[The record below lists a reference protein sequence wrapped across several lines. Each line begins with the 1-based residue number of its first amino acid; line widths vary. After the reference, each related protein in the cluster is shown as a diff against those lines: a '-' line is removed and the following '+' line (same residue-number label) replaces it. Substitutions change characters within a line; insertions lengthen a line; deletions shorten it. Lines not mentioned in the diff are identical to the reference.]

1 MVYIMNMTAPMTNLI
16 NYGKCYE
23 RMGRKPKDYKPVI
36 KKENVE
42 LAQQYMNYIST
53 IYEEYIEVFRNMY
66 NDEDLAPE
74 VLLKTYNCIKNN
86 GLSTVDLDTDED
98 LKKKSFKNYFF
109 ISAKL
114 TNITKKKYQ
123 QKSPI
128 DRVTNENIDTIDD
141 LPTEEKIKNQIYKD
155 YKVMYIVKKVEEN
168 FDAIDYRCF
177 RLYHLLKNMT
187 YAKLRQL
194 TGIKNAKMRVITINK
209 WLRQNITEQHIM
221 DSFNR
226 EFNDFEY

>member
-1 MVYIMNMTAPMTNLI
+1 MNMIMPLTDLI
-16 NYGKCYE
+16 RYGKYYE
-23 RMGRKPKDYKPVI
+23 RMGRKPKGYIPVI
-36 KKENVE
+36 KKENAE
-42 LAQQYMNYIST
+42 LAEQYISYIST
-53 IYEEYIEVFRNMY
+53 IYEEYIELFRNMY
-66 NDEDLAPE
+66 NDEDLAGE
-74 VLLKTYNCIKNN
+74 VLIKTYNCIKNN
-86 GLSTVDLDTDED
+86 GLSTIDLETEED
-98 LKKKSFKNYFF
+98 LKKKVFKNYFF

-114 TNITKKKYQ
+114 SNITNKKYQ

-128 DRVTNENIDTIDD
+128 RVTNENIDTIDD

-155 YKVMYIVKKVEEN
+155 YRVMYIINTVEEN

-209 WLRQNITEQHIM
+209 WLRQNITEQQIM

>member
-1 MVYIMNMTAPMTNLI
+1 MVYIMNTMTPTTDLI
-16 NYGKCYE
+16 RYGKYYE
-23 RMGRKPKDYKPVI
+23 RMGRKPKGYIPVI
-36 KKENVE
+36 KKENIE
-42 LAQQYMNYIST
+42 LAEQYINYIST
-53 IYEEYIEVFRNMY
+53 IYEEYIEVFNNMY
-66 NDEDLAPE
+66 NDEDLAGE

-86 GLSTVDLDTDED
+86 GLSTIDLETEED
-98 LKKKSFKNYFF
+98 LKKKVFKNYFF

-114 TNITKKKYQ
+114 TNITNKKYQ

-128 DRVTNENIDTIDD
+128 RDTNENIDTIDD

-155 YKVMYIVKKVEEN
+155 YRVMYIINTVEEN

-209 WLRQNITEQHIM
+209 WLRQNITEQQILE
-221 DSFNR
+221 SFNR

>member
-1 MVYIMNMTAPMTNLI
+1 MNMTAPMTDLI
-16 NYGKCYE
+16 RYGKYYE
-23 RMGRKPKDYKPVI
+23 RMGRKPKNYKPVI

-42 LAQQYMNYIST
+42 LAEQYMNYIST

-66 NDEDLAPE
+66 NDEDLAGE
-74 VLLKTYNCIKNN
+74 VLIKTYNCIKNN
-86 GLSTVDLDTDED
+86 GLSTVDLDTEED
-98 LKKKSFKNYFF
+98 LKKKVFKNYFF

-141 LPTEEKIKNQIYKD
+141 LPTEEKIRNQIYKD
-155 YKVMYIVKKVEEN
+155 YKVMYIVNKVEEN

-221 DSFNR
+221 DSFNK
-226 EFNDFEY
+226 EFNNFEY

>member
-1 MVYIMNMTAPMTNLI
+1 MNTMTPTTDLI
-16 NYGKCYE
+16 RYGKYYE
-23 RMGRKPKDYKPVI
+23 RMGRKPKGYIPVI
-36 KKENVE
+36 KKENIE
-42 LAQQYMNYIST
+42 LAEQYINYIST
-53 IYEEYIEVFRNMY
+53 IYEEYIEVFNNMY
-66 NDEDLAPE
+66 NDEDLAGE

-86 GLSTVDLDTDED
+86 GLSTIDLETEED
-98 LKKKSFKNYFF
+98 LKKKVFKNYFF

-114 TNITKKKYQ
+114 TNITNKKYQ

-128 DRVTNENIDTIDD
+128 RDTNENIDTIDD

-155 YKVMYIVKKVEEN
+155 YRVMYIINTVEEN

-209 WLRQNITEQHIM
+209 WLRQNITEQQIL

>member
-1 MVYIMNMTAPMTNLI
+1 MNMIAPMIHLI
-16 NYGKCYE
+16 NYGKYYK

-53 IYEEYIEVFRNMY
+53 IYEEYIEVFSNMY
-66 NDEDLAPE
+66 NDEDLAAE

-86 GLSTVDLDTDED
+86 GLPTVDLDTEED
-98 LKKKSFKNYFF
+98 LKKKVFKNYFF

-123 QKSPI
+123 QKNPI

-141 LPTEEKIKNQIYKD
+141 LPTEEKIKNQIYND

-187 YAKLRQL
+187 YSKLRQL

>member
-1 MVYIMNMTAPMTNLI
+1 MNTMTPTTDLI
-16 NYGKCYE
+16 RYGKYYE
-23 RMGRKPKDYKPVI
+23 RMGRKPKGYIPVI
-36 KKENVE
+36 KKENIE
-42 LAQQYMNYIST
+42 LAEQYINYIST
-53 IYEEYIEVFRNMY
+53 IYEEYIEVFSNMY
-66 NDEDLAPE
+66 NDEDLAGE

-86 GLSTVDLDTDED
+86 GLSTIDLETEED
-98 LKKKSFKNYFF
+98 LKKKVFKNYFF

-114 TNITKKKYQ
+114 TNITNKKYQ

-128 DRVTNENIDTIDD
+128 RDTNENIDTIDD

-155 YKVMYIVKKVEEN
+155 YRVMYIINTVEEN

-209 WLRQNITEQHIM
+209 WLRQNITEQQIM

>member
-1 MVYIMNMTAPMTNLI
+1 MNMIMPLTDLI
-16 NYGKCYE
+16 RYGKYYE
-23 RMGRKPKDYKPVI
+23 RMGRKPKGYIPVI
-36 KKENVE
+36 KKENAE
-42 LAQQYMNYIST
+42 LAEQYISYIST
-53 IYEEYIEVFRNMY
+53 IYEEYIEVFSNMY
-66 NDEDLAPE
+66 NDEDLAGE

-86 GLSTVDLDTDED
+86 GLSTIDLETEED
-98 LKKKSFKNYFF
+98 LKKKVFKNYFF

-114 TNITKKKYQ
+114 SNITNKKYQ

-128 DRVTNENIDTIDD
+128 RDTNENIDTIDD

-155 YKVMYIVKKVEEN
+155 YRVMYIINTVEEN

-209 WLRQNITEQHIM
+209 WLRQNITEQQILE
-221 DSFNR
+221 SFNR

>member
-1 MVYIMNMTAPMTNLI
+1 MNTMTPTTDLI
-16 NYGKCYE
+16 RYGKYYE
-23 RMGRKPKDYKPVI
+23 RMGRKPKGYIPVI
-36 KKENVE
+36 KKENIE
-42 LAQQYMNYIST
+42 LAEQYINYIST
-53 IYEEYIEVFRNMY
+53 IYEEYIEVFNNMY
-66 NDEDLAPE
+66 NDEDLAGE

-86 GLSTVDLDTDED
+86 GLSTIDLETEED
-98 LKKKSFKNYFF
+98 LKKKVFKNYFF

-114 TNITKKKYQ
+114 TNITNKKYQ

-128 DRVTNENIDTIDD
+128 RDTNENIDTIDD

-155 YKVMYIVKKVEEN
+155 YRVMYIINTVEEN

-209 WLRQNITEQHIM
+209 WLRQNITEQQILE
-221 DSFNR
+221 SFNR

>member
-1 MVYIMNMTAPMTNLI
+1 MVYIMNTMTPTTDLI
-16 NYGKCYE
+16 RYGKYYE
-23 RMGRKPKDYKPVI
+23 RMGRKPKGYIPVI
-36 KKENVE
+36 KKENIE
-42 LAQQYMNYIST
+42 LAEQYINYIST
-53 IYEEYIEVFRNMY
+53 IYEEYIEVFSNMY
-66 NDEDLAPE
+66 NDEDLAGE

-86 GLSTVDLDTDED
+86 GLSTIDLETEED
-98 LKKKSFKNYFF
+98 LKKKVFKNYFF

-114 TNITKKKYQ
+114 TNITNKKYQ

-128 DRVTNENIDTIDD
+128 RDTNENIDTIDD

-155 YKVMYIVKKVEEN
+155 YRVMYIINTVEEN

-209 WLRQNITEQHIM
+209 WLRQNITEQQILE
-221 DSFNR
+221 SFNR

>member
-1 MVYIMNMTAPMTNLI
+1 MNMIMPLTDLI
-16 NYGKCYE
+16 RYGKYYE
-23 RMGRKPKDYKPVI
+23 RMGRKPKGYIPVI
-36 KKENVE
+36 KKENAE
-42 LAQQYMNYIST
+42 LAEQYISYIST
-53 IYEEYIEVFRNMY
+53 IYEEYIELFRNMY
-66 NDEDLAPE
+66 NDEDLAGE
-74 VLLKTYNCIKNN
+74 VLIKTYNCIKNN
-86 GLSTVDLDTDED
+86 GLSTIDLETEED
-98 LKKKSFKNYFF
+98 LKKKVFKNYFF

-114 TNITKKKYQ
+114 SNITNKKYQ

-128 DRVTNENIDTIDD
+128 RETNENIDTIDD

-155 YKVMYIVKKVEEN
+155 YRVMYIINTVEEN

-209 WLRQNITEQHIM
+209 WLRQNITEQQIM

>member
-1 MVYIMNMTAPMTNLI
+1 MNMIMPLTDLI
-16 NYGKCYE
+16 RYGKYYE
-23 RMGRKPKDYKPVI
+23 RMGRKPKGYIPVI
-36 KKENVE
+36 KKENIE
-42 LAQQYMNYIST
+42 LAEQYISYIST
-53 IYEEYIEVFRNMY
+53 IYEEYIELFRNMY
-66 NDEDLAPE
+66 NDEDLAGE
-74 VLLKTYNCIKNN
+74 VLIKTYNCIKNN
-86 GLSTVDLDTDED
+86 GLSTIDLETEED
-98 LKKKSFKNYFF
+98 LKKKVFKNYFF

-114 TNITKKKYQ
+114 TNITNKKYQ

-128 DRVTNENIDTIDD
+128 RETNENIDTIDD

-155 YKVMYIVKKVEEN
+155 YRVMYIVNTVEEN

-209 WLRQNITEQHIM
+209 WLRQNITEQQILE
-221 DSFNR
+221 SFNR

>member
-1 MVYIMNMTAPMTNLI
+1 MNTMTPTTDLI
-16 NYGKCYE
+16 RYGKYYE
-23 RMGRKPKDYKPVI
+23 RMGRKPKGYIPVI

-66 NDEDLAPE
+66 NDEDLAGE
-74 VLLKTYNCIKNN
+74 VLLKTYNSIKNN
-86 GLSTVDLDTDED
+86 GLSTIDLETEED
-98 LKKKSFKNYFF
+98 LKKKVFKNYFF

-141 LPTEEKIKNQIYKD
+141 LPTEEKIRNQIYKD

>member
-1 MVYIMNMTAPMTNLI
+1 MNTMTPTTDLI
-16 NYGKCYE
+16 RYGKYYE
-23 RMGRKPKDYKPVI
+23 RMGRKPKGYIPVI
-36 KKENVE
+36 KKENIE
-42 LAQQYMNYIST
+42 LAEQYINYIST

-66 NDEDLAPE
+66 NDEDLAGE
-74 VLLKTYNCIKNN
+74 VLIKTYNCIKNN
-86 GLSTVDLDTDED
+86 GLSTIDLETEED
-98 LKKKSFKNYFF
+98 LKKKVFKNYFF

-114 TNITKKKYQ
+114 TNITNKKYQ

-128 DRVTNENIDTIDD
+128 RDTNENIDTIDD

-155 YKVMYIVKKVEEN
+155 YRVMYIINTVEEN

-209 WLRQNITEQHIM
+209 WLRQNITEQQILE
-221 DSFNR
+221 SFNR

>member
-1 MVYIMNMTAPMTNLI
+1 MNTMTPTTDLI
-16 NYGKCYE
+16 RYGKYYE
-23 RMGRKPKDYKPVI
+23 RMGRKPKGYIPVI
-36 KKENVE
+36 KKENIE
-42 LAQQYMNYIST
+42 LAEQYINYIST
-53 IYEEYIEVFRNMY
+53 IYEEYIELFRNMY
-66 NDEDLAPE
+66 NDEDLAGE
-74 VLLKTYNCIKNN
+74 VLIKTYNCIKNN
-86 GLSTVDLDTDED
+86 GLSTIDLETEED
-98 LKKKSFKNYFF
+98 LKKKVFKNYFF

-114 TNITKKKYQ
+114 TNITNKKYQ

-128 DRVTNENIDTIDD
+128 RDTNENIDTIDD

-155 YKVMYIVKKVEEN
+155 YRVMYIINTVEDN

-209 WLRQNITEQHIM
+209 WLRQNITEQQILE
-221 DSFNR
+221 SFNR

>member
-1 MVYIMNMTAPMTNLI
+1 MVYNKNKKTPTTDLI
-16 NYGKCYE
+16 RYGKYYE
-23 RMGRKPKDYKPVI
+23 RMGRKPKGYIPVI
-36 KKENVE
+36 KKENIE
-42 LAQQYMNYIST
+42 LAEQYINYIST
-53 IYEEYIEVFRNMY
+53 IYEEYIEVFNNMY
-66 NDEDLAPE
+66 NDEDLAGE

-86 GLSTVDLDTDED
+86 GLSTIDLETEED
-98 LKKKSFKNYFF
+98 LKKKVFKNYFF
-109 ISAKL
+109 IPAKL
-114 TNITKKKYQ
+114 TNITNKKYQ

-128 DRVTNENIDTIDD
+128 RDTNENIDTIDD

-155 YKVMYIVKKVEEN
+155 YRVMYIINTVEEN

-209 WLRQNITEQHIM
+209 WLRQNITEQQILE
-221 DSFNR
+221 SFNR

>member
-1 MVYIMNMTAPMTNLI
+1 MIAPMTNLI
-16 NYGKCYE
+16 NYGKCYG

-42 LAQQYMNYIST
+42 LAEEYMNYIST
-53 IYEEYIEVFRNMY
+53 IYEEYIEVFSNMY
-66 NDEDLAPE
+66 NDEDLAGE

-86 GLSTVDLDTDED
+86 GLPTIDLDTEED
-98 LKKKSFKNYFF
+98 LKKKVFKNYFF

-123 QKSPI
+123 QKSPN
-128 DRVTNENIDTIDD
+128 DRVTNKNIDTIDD
-141 LPTEEKIKNQIYKD
+141 LPTEEKIRNQIYKD

-221 DSFNR
+221 ESFNK

>member
-1 MVYIMNMTAPMTNLI
+1 MNTMTPTTDLI
-16 NYGKCYE
+16 RYGKYYE
-23 RMGRKPKDYKPVI
+23 RMGRKPKGYIPVI
-36 KKENVE
+36 KKENIE
-42 LAQQYMNYIST
+42 LAEQYINYISS
-53 IYEEYIEVFRNMY
+53 IYEEYIEVFSNMY
-66 NDEDLAPE
+66 NDEDLAGE

-86 GLSTVDLDTDED
+86 GLSTIDLETEED
-98 LKKKSFKNYFF
+98 LKKKVFKNYFF

-114 TNITKKKYQ
+114 TNITNKKYQ

-128 DRVTNENIDTIDD
+128 RDTNENIDTIDD

-155 YKVMYIVKKVEEN
+155 YRVMYIINTVEEN

-209 WLRQNITEQHIM
+209 WLRQNITEQQILE
-221 DSFNR
+221 SFNR

>member
-1 MVYIMNMTAPMTNLI
+1 MNTMTPTTDLI
-16 NYGKCYE
+16 RYGKYYE
-23 RMGRKPKDYKPVI
+23 RMGRKPKGYIPVI
-36 KKENVE
+36 KKENIE
-42 LAQQYMNYIST
+42 LAEQYINYIST
-53 IYEEYIEVFRNMY
+53 IYEEYIEVFSNMY
-66 NDEDLAPE
+66 NDEDLAGE
-74 VLLKTYNCIKNN
+74 VLLKTYNSIKNN
-86 GLSTVDLDTDED
+86 GLSTIDLETEED
-98 LKKKSFKNYFF
+98 LKKKVFKNYFF

-114 TNITKKKYQ
+114 TNITNKKYQ

-128 DRVTNENIDTIDD
+128 RDTNENIDTIDD

-155 YKVMYIVKKVEEN
+155 YRIMYIINTVEEN

-209 WLRQNITEQHIM
+209 WLRQNITEQQILE
-221 DSFNR
+221 SFNR

>member
-1 MVYIMNMTAPMTNLI
+1 MNTMTPTTDLI
-16 NYGKCYE
+16 RYGKYYE
-23 RMGRKPKDYKPVI
+23 RMGRKPKDYIPVI
-36 KKENVE
+36 KKENIE
-42 LAQQYMNYIST
+42 LAEQYINYIST

-66 NDEDLAPE
+66 NDEDLAGE
-74 VLLKTYNCIKNN
+74 VLIKTYNCIKNN
-86 GLSTVDLDTDED
+86 GLSTIDLETEED
-98 LKKKSFKNYFF
+98 LKKKVFKNYFF

-114 TNITKKKYQ
+114 TNITNKKYQ

-128 DRVTNENIDTIDD
+128 RDTNENIDTIDD

-155 YKVMYIVKKVEEN
+155 YRVMYIINTVEEN

-209 WLRQNITEQHIM
+209 WLRQNITEQQIM

>member
-1 MVYIMNMTAPMTNLI
+1 MNTMTPTTDLI
-16 NYGKCYE
+16 RYGKYYE
-23 RMGRKPKDYKPVI
+23 RMGRKPKGYIPVI
-36 KKENVE
+36 KKENIE
-42 LAQQYMNYIST
+42 LAEQYINYIST
-53 IYEEYIEVFRNMY
+53 IYEEYIEVFNNMY
-66 NDEDLAPE
+66 NDEDLAGE

-86 GLSTVDLDTDED
+86 GLSTIDLETEED
-98 LKKKSFKNYFF
+98 LKKKEFKNYFF

-114 TNITKKKYQ
+114 TNITNKKYQ

-128 DRVTNENIDTIDD
+128 RDTNENIDTIDD

-155 YKVMYIVKKVEEN
+155 YRVMYIINTVEEN

-221 DSFNR
+221 DSFNK
-226 EFNDFEY
+226 EFNNFEY

>member
-1 MVYIMNMTAPMTNLI
+1 MNTMTPTTDLI
-16 NYGKCYE
+16 RYGKYYE
-23 RMGRKPKDYKPVI
+23 RMGRKPKGYIPVI
-36 KKENVE
+36 KKENIE
-42 LAQQYMNYIST
+42 LAEQYINYIST
-53 IYEEYIEVFRNMY
+53 IYEEYIEVFSNMY
-66 NDEDLAPE
+66 NDEDLAGE

-86 GLSTVDLDTDED
+86 GLSTIDLETEED
-98 LKKKSFKNYFF
+98 LKKKVFKNYFF

-114 TNITKKKYQ
+114 TNITNKKYQ

-128 DRVTNENIDTIDD
+128 RDTNENIDAIDD

-155 YKVMYIVKKVEEN
+155 YRVMYIINTVEEN

-209 WLRQNITEQHIM
+209 WLRQNITEQQILE
-221 DSFNR
+221 SFNR

>member
-1 MVYIMNMTAPMTNLI
+1 MNTMTPTTDLI
-16 NYGKCYE
+16 RYGKYYE
-23 RMGRKPKDYKPVI
+23 RMGRKPKGYIPVI
-36 KKENVE
+36 KKENIE
-42 LAQQYMNYIST
+42 LAEQYINYIST
-53 IYEEYIEVFRNMY
+53 IYEEYIEVFSNMY
-66 NDEDLAPE
+66 NDEDLAGE
-74 VLLKTYNCIKNN
+74 VLLKTFNCIKNN
-86 GLSTVDLDTDED
+86 GLSTIDLETEED
-98 LKKKSFKNYFF
+98 LKKKVFKNYFF

-114 TNITKKKYQ
+114 TNITNKKYQ

-128 DRVTNENIDTIDD
+128 RDTNENIDTIDD

-155 YKVMYIVKKVEEN
+155 YRVMYIINTVEEN

-209 WLRQNITEQHIM
+209 WLRQNITEQQIM

>member
-1 MVYIMNMTAPMTNLI
+1 MNTMTPTTDLI
-16 NYGKCYE
+16 SYGKYYE
-23 RMGRKPKDYKPVI
+23 RMGRKPKGYIPVI
-36 KKENVE
+36 KKENIE
-42 LAQQYMNYIST
+42 LAEQYINYIST
-53 IYEEYIEVFRNMY
+53 IYEEYIEVFSNMY
-66 NDEDLAPE
+66 NDEDLAGE

-86 GLSTVDLDTDED
+86 GLSTIDLETEED
-98 LKKKSFKNYFF
+98 LKKKVFKNYFF

-114 TNITKKKYQ
+114 TNITNKKYQ

-128 DRVTNENIDTIDD
+128 YDTNENIDTIDD

-155 YKVMYIVKKVEEN
+155 YRVMYIINTVEEN

-209 WLRQNITEQHIM
+209 WLRQNITEQQIM
-221 DSFNR
+221 ESFNR
-226 EFNDFEY
+226 EFNDFDY

>member
-1 MVYIMNMTAPMTNLI
+1 MNTMTPMTDLI
-16 NYGKCYE
+16 RYGKYYE
-23 RMGRKPKDYKPVI
+23 RMGRKPKGYIPVI
-36 KKENVE
+36 KKENIE
-42 LAQQYMNYIST
+42 LAEQYINYIST
-53 IYEEYIEVFRNMY
+53 IYEEYIEVFNNMY
-66 NDEDLAPE
+66 NDEDLAGE

-86 GLSTVDLDTDED
+86 GLSTIDLETEED
-98 LKKKSFKNYFF
+98 LKKKVFKNYFF

-114 TNITKKKYQ
+114 TNITNKKYQ

-128 DRVTNENIDTIDD
+128 RDTNENIDTIDD

-155 YKVMYIVKKVEEN
+155 YRVMYIINTVEEN

-209 WLRQNITEQHIM
+209 WLRQNITEQQILE
-221 DSFNR
+221 SFNR

>member
-1 MVYIMNMTAPMTNLI
+1 MNTMTPTTDLI
-16 NYGKCYE
+16 RYGKFYE
-23 RMGRKPKDYKPVI
+23 RMGRKPKGYIPVI
-36 KKENVE
+36 KKENIE
-42 LAQQYMNYIST
+42 LAEQYISYIST
-53 IYEEYIEVFRNMY
+53 IYEEYIELFRNMY
-66 NDEDLAPE
+66 NDEDLAGE
-74 VLLKTYNCIKNN
+74 VLIKTYNCIKNN
-86 GLSTVDLDTDED
+86 GLSTIDLETEED
-98 LKKKSFKNYFF
+98 LKKKVFKNYFF

-114 TNITKKKYQ
+114 TNMTNKKYQ

-128 DRVTNENIDTIDD
+128 RDTNENIDTIDD

-155 YKVMYIVKKVEEN
+155 YRVMYIINTVEEN

-209 WLRQNITEQHIM
+209 WLRQNITEQQILE
-221 DSFNR
+221 SFNR

>member
-1 MVYIMNMTAPMTNLI
+1 MNTMTPTTDLI
-16 NYGKCYE
+16 RYGKYYE
-23 RMGRKPKDYKPVI
+23 RMGRKPKGYIPVI
-36 KKENVE
+36 KKENIE
-42 LAQQYMNYIST
+42 LAEQYINYIST

-66 NDEDLAPE
+66 NDEDLAAE

-86 GLSTVDLDTDED
+86 GLSTIDLETEED
-98 LKKKSFKNYFF
+98 LKKKVFKNYFF

-114 TNITKKKYQ
+114 TNITNKKYQ

-128 DRVTNENIDTIDD
+128 RDTNENIDTIDD

-155 YKVMYIVKKVEEN
+155 YRVMYIINTVEEN

-209 WLRQNITEQHIM
+209 WLRQNITEQQILE
-221 DSFNR
+221 SFNR

>member
-1 MVYIMNMTAPMTNLI
+1 MNTMTPTTDLI
-16 NYGKCYE
+16 RYGKYYE
-23 RMGRKPKDYKPVI
+23 RMGRKPKGYIPVI
-36 KKENVE
+36 KKENIE
-42 LAQQYMNYIST
+42 LAEQYINYMST
-53 IYEEYIEVFRNMY
+53 IYEEYIEVFNNMY
-66 NDEDLAPE
+66 NDEDLAGE

-86 GLSTVDLDTDED
+86 GLSTIDLETEED
-98 LKKKSFKNYFF
+98 LKKKVFKNYFF

-114 TNITKKKYQ
+114 TNITNKKYQ

-128 DRVTNENIDTIDD
+128 RDTNENIDTIDD

-155 YKVMYIVKKVEEN
+155 YRVMYIINTVEEN

-209 WLRQNITEQHIM
+209 WLRQNITEQQILE
-221 DSFNR
+221 SFNR

>member
-1 MVYIMNMTAPMTNLI
+1 MNTMTPTTDLI
-16 NYGKCYE
+16 RYGKYYE
-23 RMGRKPKDYKPVI
+23 RMGRKPKGYIPVI
-36 KKENVE
+36 KKENIE
-42 LAQQYMNYIST
+42 LAEQYINYIST
-53 IYEEYIEVFRNMY
+53 IYEEYIEVFNNMY
-66 NDEDLAPE
+66 NDEDLAGE

-86 GLSTVDLDTDED
+86 GLSTIDLETEED
-98 LKKKSFKNYFF
+98 LKKKVFKNYFF

-114 TNITKKKYQ
+114 TNITNKKYQ

-128 DRVTNENIDTIDD
+128 RDTNENIDTIDD
-141 LPTEEKIKNQIYKD
+141 LPTEEKIRNQIYKD
-155 YKVMYIVKKVEEN
+155 YRVMYIINTVEEN

-226 EFNDFEY
+226 EFNNFEY

>member
-1 MVYIMNMTAPMTNLI
+1 MNMIMPLTDLI
-16 NYGKCYE
+16 RYGKYYE
-23 RMGRKPKDYKPVI
+23 RMGRKPKGYIPVI
-36 KKENVE
+36 KKENAE
-42 LAQQYMNYIST
+42 LAEQYISYIST
-53 IYEEYIEVFRNMY
+53 IYEEYIELFRNMY
-66 NDEDLAPE
+66 NDEDLAGE
-74 VLLKTYNCIKNN
+74 VLIKTYNCIKNN
-86 GLSTVDLDTDED
+86 GLSTIDLETEED
-98 LKKKSFKNYFF
+98 LKKKVFKNYFF

-114 TNITKKKYQ
+114 SNITNKKYQ

-128 DRVTNENIDTIDD
+128 RDTNENIDTIDD

-155 YKVMYIVKKVEEN
+155 YRVMYIINTVEEN

-209 WLRQNITEQHIM
+209 WLRQNITEQQILE
-221 DSFNR
+221 SFNR